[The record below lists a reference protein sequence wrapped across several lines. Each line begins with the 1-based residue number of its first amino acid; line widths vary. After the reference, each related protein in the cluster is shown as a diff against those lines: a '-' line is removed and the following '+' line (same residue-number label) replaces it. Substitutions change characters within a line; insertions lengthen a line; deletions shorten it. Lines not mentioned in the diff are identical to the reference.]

1 MKSEKEKMLAGELYN
16 SSDAELENELRIARK
31 LIHQFNATNPDQEN
45 ERKKILQD
53 LLHTSVSDTY
63 IEPPFYCDYG
73 YNVKIGKNF
82 NANFDCVFLDSN
94 EIVFGDNILI
104 GPGVHIYTSG
114 HPLSGE
120 ERNSYLEFAK
130 PVHIGSDV
138 WIGGRS
144 IILPGVS
151 IGNNVVIGAGSVV
164 TTDIPDNSIAVGN
177 PCKVIRENKLNK

>member
-1 MKSEKEKMLAGELYN
+1 MKTEKEKMLASEPYN
-16 SSDAELENELRIARK
+16 SSDPELETELLFARD
-31 LIHQFNATNPDQEN
+31 LIYKFNTTEPRQVDL
-45 ERKKILQD
+45 RKSILKT
-53 LLHTSVSDTY
+53 LLRTDVSDTY

-82 NANFDCVFLDSN
+82 NTNFDCVFLDSN
-94 EIVFGDNILI
+94 EIAFGDNTLI

-120 ERNSYLEFAK
+120 ERNKYLEFAK
-130 PVHIGSDV
+130 PVRIGSDV

-144 IILPGVS
+144 IILPGVN

-164 TTDIPDNSIAVGN
+164 ASDIPDNSIAVGN
-177 PCKVIRENKLNK
+177 PCKVIKENKI